1 MRGQWTCLNGPTAS
15 NCLNREGPATVR
27 DDARLIVW
35 GDDFPKALQAAHK
48 AATFV
53 CFVILETCVLFD
65 VFFSVQA
72 DRTVT
77 CQLFIIPCLCVCI
90 QSLHCSMMTSDH
102 RFRSVSTS
110 TTVLQTLW
118 SAIFDRW
125 SNKSWN
131 SRSFHSLSPLVKLDV
146 KQKESSLKTGCI
158 WFELWQARILQS
170 SLHFAYL
177 LWSQRWQPLPWR
189 RRGQSKGIKMN

>member
-1 MRGQWTCLNGPTAS
+1 MDLFEWS
-15 NCLNREGPATVR
+15 NCIQLPETWGASDCQRRCQAHRLGWRLSKSPPSRAQGSDVCVFR
-27 DDARLIVW
+27 DL
-35 GDDFPKALQAAHK
+35 GDMC
-48 AATFV
+48 TIW
-53 CFVILETCVLFD
+53 C
-65 VFFSVQA
+65 FFSVQA